1 MSYYLHHV
9 PGRLR
14 VKTPRIKK
22 NRFIV
27 EEIKQLLSS
36 LSGIDSYEVN
46 TVTGS
51 IIINYDPRYISEDTI
66 IRLLE
71 ETGYF
76 DSSNA
81 ISNDQYIHTAVSRI
95 GHTAVSLLT
104 MFI

>member
-14 VKTPRIKK
+14 VKTPHVKK

-27 EEIKQLLSS
+27 EEIKQLLNA
-36 LSGIDSYEVN
+36 LPGIEFYEIN

-51 IIINYDPRYISEDTI
+51 IIINYNPQDVSEDKIVTV
-66 IRLLE
+66 LE
-71 ETGYF
+71 DSGYF

-81 ISNDQYIHTAVSRI
+81 MSNDQYIHTAVSRI
-95 GHTAVSLLT
+95 SHTAVSLLT
-104 MFI
+104 IFI

>member
-14 VKTPRIKK
+14 IKTPRVKN

-27 EEIKQLLSS
+27 EEIKHLLSS
-36 LSGIDSYEVN
+36 LSGIDFYEVN

-51 IIINYDPRYISEDTI
+51 IIIHYEPRYISEDTI

-71 ETGYF
+71 EAGYF
-76 DSSNA
+76 DLSNA
-81 ISNDQYIHTAVSRI
+81 ISPELDELSSYIYSQD
-95 GHTAVSLLT
+95 S
-104 MFI
+104 